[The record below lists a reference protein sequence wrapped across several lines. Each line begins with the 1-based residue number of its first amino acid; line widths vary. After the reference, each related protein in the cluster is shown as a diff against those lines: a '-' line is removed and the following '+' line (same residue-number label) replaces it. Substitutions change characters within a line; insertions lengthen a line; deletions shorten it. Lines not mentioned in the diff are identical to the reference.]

1 MSKGNFVGFQQ
12 KIEIPEGFEL
22 LEINDEIESS
32 LGKDELFSWLSK
44 SESISQWF
52 YIVSKLD
59 LRSGGKIDFIN
70 ANGAT
75 SQAVCTSISFGKE
88 ISMLADEFGNFKA
101 RVTKSK
107 SNFKIELNFKI
118 LTDDSDAK
126 SKEILPLISKL
137 KLLVS

>member
-52 YIVSKLD
+52 YIVLRCFTQVWLTRV
-59 LRSGGKIDFIN
+59 LRSFTRFYAGFIVRGFIRFYTVLHGFTRFFCYTVLHGFTRVLL
-70 ANGAT
+70 A
-75 SQAVCTSISFGKE
+75 SQIV
-88 ISMLADEFGNFKA
+88 
-101 RVTKSK
+101 
-107 SNFKIELNFKI
+107 
-118 LTDDSDAK
+118 
-126 SKEILPLISKL
+126 
-137 KLLVS
+137 